1 MIVKVLHNDDK
12 KTLIE
17 ITKDETPKPKTEE
30 GTPLNF
36 LNWITNEATSF
47 TMDER
52 LYLFNAFMEHV
63 PVNFTKFMKFQ
74 NIEVKT

>member
-1 MIVKVLHNDDK
+1 MIIKVLHNDDE

-17 ITKDETPKPKTEE
+17 ITKSLPKPKTED

-36 LNWITNEATSF
+36 LNWIVNGATSF

-52 LYLFNAFMEHV
+52 LYLFNAFMGHV
-63 PVNFTKFMKFQ
+63 SVNFTKFMKL
-74 NIEVKT
+74 EAKA